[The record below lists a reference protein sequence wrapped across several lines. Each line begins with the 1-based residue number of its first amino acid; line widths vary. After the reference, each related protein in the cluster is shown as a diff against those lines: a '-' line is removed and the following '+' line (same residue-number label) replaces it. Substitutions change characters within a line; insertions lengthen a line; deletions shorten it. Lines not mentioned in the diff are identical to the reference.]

1 MNLIISNSSN
11 TPIYEQ
17 IKEQIT
23 NKILSNEL
31 KTGELL
37 PSIRSLAK
45 DLRISV
51 ITTKNAYEELEREG
65 YVETIPGKGTYV
77 ANKNKEMIRE
87 EQLQKVEGL
96 LDTAVSIA
104 KISNITKKEIQEMLD
119 ILYEEE

>member
-51 ITTKNAYEELEREG
+51 ITTKNAYEELEREA
-65 YVETIPGKGTYV
+65 YV

>member
-17 IKEQIT
+17 IKEQIK

-51 ITTKNAYEELEREG
+51 ITTKNAYEELERDG